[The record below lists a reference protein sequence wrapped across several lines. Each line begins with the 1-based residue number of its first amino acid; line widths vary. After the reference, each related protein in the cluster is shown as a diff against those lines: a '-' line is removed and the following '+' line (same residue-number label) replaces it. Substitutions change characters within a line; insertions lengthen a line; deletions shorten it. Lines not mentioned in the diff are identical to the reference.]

1 MQTIPKKTSVW
12 ETEMKCPRCDAPREP
27 ENAECSRCGIDFN
40 LVEKKRVGSPRRQA
54 SEPSG
59 AVAAPGPEA
68 VVVEAQRLSQPVQEP
83 PTPMEPVQFSDPS
96 PGDIPPADDDV
107 TCPKCEFTNP
117 EDADECLRCGV
128 IFDKYKAY
136 LEKKRQIMEEVSR
149 TTDGLIDPES
159 LQAAVREAQDQDGDD
174 PPEPVAVKTR
184 CPHCSQRY
192 RIRPD
197 QIGITTRCKKCS
209 SIFKIEPLP
218 PAE

>member
-1 MQTIPKKTSVW
+1 MW
-12 ETEMKCPRCDAPREP
+12 ETEMKCPRCDAPRQP
-27 ENAECSRCGIDFN
+27 EDAECARCGVDFE
-40 LVEKKRVGSPRRQA
+40 LVEKKMARSRQRHATDPVGF
-54 SEPSG
+54 
-59 AVAAPGPEA
+59 AVAPGPEP
-68 VVVEAQRLSQPVQEP
+68 EATAAGTAPQPKQEP
-83 PTPMEPVQFSDPS
+83 LSPMEPVEMPEAMSAE
-96 PGDIPPADDDV
+96 PPPEAADDV

-136 LEKKRQIMEEVSR
+136 LEKKRQILEEASR

-159 LQAAVREAQDQDGDD
+159 LEAAVREAQEQENT
-174 PPEPVAVKTR
+174 PQPEPEPVIVKTR

-218 PAE
+218 SAE